1 MCWRHR
7 SCPELWP
14 PSPAFPEPHSP
25 PGNVSL
31 QKPRDSA
38 MLLFT
43 APLHTAQLPGRK
55 GVDSD
60 LEIREEM
67 GVWGPRAEKGHWSWG
82 VEEIKTG
89 RGEKRGEKEERRNE
103 RDIETTHKY

>member
-1 MCWRHR
+1 MRWRRR

-14 PSPAFPEPHSP
+14 PSLAFPEPHSP

-43 APLHTAQLPGRK
+43 APLHTVQFPGRK

-67 GVWGPRAEKGHWSWG
+67 GV
-82 VEEIKTG
+82 
-89 RGEKRGEKEERRNE
+89 
-103 RDIETTHKY
+103 